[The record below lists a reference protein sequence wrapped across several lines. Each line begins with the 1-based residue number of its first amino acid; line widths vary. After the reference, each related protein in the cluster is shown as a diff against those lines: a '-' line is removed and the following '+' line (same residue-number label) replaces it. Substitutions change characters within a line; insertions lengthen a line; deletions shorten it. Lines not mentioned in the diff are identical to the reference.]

1 MKNTNTKELSRE
13 VANTTDKTPIEV
25 ALQIDENGMT
35 SLKNLYEFLELDL
48 KNYSRWCKRNIS
60 ENPFATENIDY
71 IVVRQSEERFN
82 PKPTCDYLLTSDFA
96 KQLSM
101 TVKNERGQQARQYFI
116 ACEQGL
122 KIAANKLQ
130 NQTLNLQP
138 LADAITTLTNN
149 VLSMQKDIQDLQQAQ
164 RNRYLLEKRYP
175 SAWYK
180 RIAPKYKM
188 LMEYFDCSR
197 SELYSNIYK
206 ELEDLY
212 DIDINQIHEDY
223 CCENH
228 LLKDECYPMDAIEHN
243 TKLREALTLL
253 IDDVLLKYGLQ
264 TEEELKHFK
273 RATLFDREPIS
284 NISCEVK

>member
-223 CCENH
+223 CYENH